1 MSTYDYAVVSTLY
14 NRLRC
19 AASPSSSFNITLNLD
34 TNQVRGFLFKAR
46 AKLIWPRVSP
56 AMERMIFPLTQV
68 GNYSIKEVQ
77 IINPSEVPIIYHL
90 VPMNV
95 YPNSVELVRSLPES
109 FNKGEIKIVDENNF
123 DLHDLTKSVEG
134 PSEAAQNSACSVT
147 INSIPWSNDSNY
159 RVISAIDNKHNYALP
174 SFGNAEGLHP
184 ESKAFVMKAKS
195 SATVKIRFTPDT
207 VGLFKSGL
215 FIRNNLT
222 GVEFLEFY
230 GESVHGEI
238 KFGKFKAN
246 PMQSSAT
253 FEKSIFEF
261 DMKEK
266 HLKGCTQGPNNNEG
280 LQRKSSGNDQPL
292 FTVKRTFKVKN
303 IGQTSFYVK
312 SFDIEGNLCEGYGFK
327 VLNCEPFNLEPND
340 THEVHIAFTPDFTL
354 SKISRR
360 LTMKTTV
367 RHLEALNYT
376 LVASV
381 PSHMLMPCSRMLP
394 RPPWEIYMYWGLNIF
409 MVIILGLTVF
419 VAIFEAD
426 RILSTSYY
434 TPLLQLDESGQVFDL
449 RTVAEYV
456 HREVNG
462 NATGPPNN
470 NNAGTSMRYRGQIAS
485 VTSSISQGQPLP
497 PGGAAGQLQQHSVQ
511 QSPHLVRPPIFTRL
525 LSIVR
530 SFLRSFGIRIWE
542 CLWLLPI
549 PNVFAWFS
557 SRKTDRI
564 EGEEEEEEEVG
575 EEGEDHLDKS
585 GAELKGDKK
594 PQQQVHIKIIL
605 NS

>member
-1 MSTYDYAVVSTLY
+1 MGG
-14 NRLRC
+14 
-19 AASPSSSFNITLNLD
+19 
-34 TNQVRGFLFKAR
+34 Q
-46 AKLIWPRVSP
+46 
-56 AMERMIFPLTQV
+56 
-68 GNYSIKEVQ
+68 
-77 IINPSEVPIIYHL
+77 
-90 VPMNV
+90 
-95 YPNSVELVRSLPES
+95 
-109 FNKGEIKIVDENNF
+109 
-123 DLHDLTKSVEG
+123 
-134 PSEAAQNSACSVT
+134 
-147 INSIPWSNDSNY
+147 
-159 RVISAIDNKHNYALP
+159 
-174 SFGNAEGLHP
+174 
-184 ESKAFVMKAKS
+184 
-195 SATVKIRFTPDT
+195 
-207 VGLFKSGL
+207 
-215 FIRNNLT
+215 
-222 GVEFLEFY
+222 
-230 GESVHGEI
+230 
-238 KFGKFKAN
+238 
-246 PMQSSAT
+246 
-253 FEKSIFEF
+253 
-261 DMKEK
+261 
-266 HLKGCTQGPNNNEG
+266 
-280 LQRKSSGNDQPL
+280 QRKSSGNDQPL

-327 VLNCEPFNLEPND
+327 VLNCDPFNLEPND

-434 TPLLQLDESGQVFDL
+434 TPLLQLDESGQVLDL

-456 HREVNG
+456 HRELNG
-462 NATGPPNN
+462 NATGPPNS

-485 VTSSISQGQPLP
+485 VTSSIPQGQPLP
-497 PGGAAGQLQQHSVQ
+497 PGCAAGQLQQHSVQ

-549 PNVFAWFS
+549 PNIVAWFTLS
-557 SRKTDRI
+557 SRPKNHRQ
-564 EGEEEEEEEVG
+564 EHLEEVG
-575 EEGEDHLDKS
+575 EEDPDDKS
-585 GAELKGDKK
+585 GAEIKGDKK
-594 PQQQVHIKIIL
+594 PTPQVQLQNHQHQNNKKQPKPKRTVSRKKSL
-605 NS
+605 PTVLANNSHN